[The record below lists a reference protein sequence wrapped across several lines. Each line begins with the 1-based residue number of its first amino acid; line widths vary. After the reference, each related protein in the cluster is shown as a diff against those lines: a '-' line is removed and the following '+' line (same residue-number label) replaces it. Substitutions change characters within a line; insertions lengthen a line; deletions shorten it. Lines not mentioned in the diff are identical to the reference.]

1 MSISQANSPVRI
13 ERASGS
19 FLSLS
24 TLRKRMIKSL
34 RNQLVVA
41 LGLLVSV
48 IGVVQGVSSYQLS
61 KAGMSAL
68 LDLRLEQVATRMRDG
83 FAEGIPANPARG
95 SQDDRDVVVVVWK
108 ADSDT
113 PFRTTDPS
121 LHFPRD
127 AQAGF
132 SGVTINDEPWRIF
145 TRNDPTMTIQV
156 AQRSSVRRELTQ
168 EAAAMTLWPIAV
180 LLPLM
185 WFAVALVVQRSLRRL
200 KELGGQVQAIDAGHL
215 QPLPTAGVPEEIS
228 PFIHSINT
236 MIERLA
242 ESIEKE
248 RKFIADA
255 AHELRTPLT
264 ALQLQAD
271 NLAPHIV
278 QSNQERFQELRKG
291 IARSSKLIA
300 QLLRLARADAP
311 VGGSPFTR
319 VDLAE
324 VVTGAVAD
332 VLPIAL
338 QRGMD
343 IGAEE
348 MIDAHVRA
356 IETDIGMAVRN
367 LVSNAVR
374 YTPDG
379 GIIDL
384 RMRREGD
391 MVWIDVVDNGP
402 GIPEALLP
410 RVFDRFFRASPD
422 IEGSGLGLS
431 IVKAIA
437 ARYDGDVTL
446 RNRDDGRTGI
456 VASIGFPMEG
466 AKDIGESTHVAAT
479 A

>member
-1 MSISQANSPVRI
+1 
-13 ERASGS
+13 
-19 FLSLS
+19 
-24 TLRKRMIKSL
+24 MIKSL

-48 IGVVQGVSSYQLS
+48 IGVVQGISSYQLS
-61 KAGMSAL
+61 KAGMNAL

-83 FAEGIPANPARG
+83 YAEVIPQTPARG
-95 SQDDRDVVVVVWK
+95 SQDDRDVVFVVWK
-108 ADSDT
+108 PDDSA

-127 AQAGF
+127 SQAGF
-132 SGVTINDEPWRIF
+132 TNITVNDERWRIF
-145 TRNDPTMTIQV
+145 TRRDETMTIQV

-168 EAAAMTLWPIAV
+168 ENAAKTLWPIVV
-180 LLPLM
+180 LLPLV
-185 WFAVALVVQRSLRRL
+185 WIAVVLVVQRSLRRL
-200 KELGGQVQAIDAGHL
+200 KRLGADVQAIDAGHL

-236 MIERLA
+236 MIERLSH
-242 ESIEKE
+242 SIEKE

-271 NLAPHIV
+271 NLAPQIV
-278 QSNQERFQELRKG
+278 QSNQERFQELRRG
-291 IARSSKLIA
+291 ISRSSKLIT

-311 VGGSPFTR
+311 VGGSPLTR
-319 VDLAE
+319 VDLTE

-338 QRGMD
+338 NRNLD
-343 IGAEE
+343 IGAEA
-348 MIDAHVRA
+348 MLDAHVRA
-356 IETDIGMAVRN
+356 IEMDIGMAVKN

-379 GIIDL
+379 GTIDL
-384 RMRREGD
+384 RMRRDGAF
-391 MVWIDVVDNGP
+391 VWIDVIDTGP
-402 GIPEALLP
+402 GIAEDLLP
-410 RVFDRFFRASPD
+410 RVFDRFFRANPD

-437 ARYDGDVTL
+437 TRYGGDVTL
-446 RNRDDGRTGI
+446 ANRADGRTGI
-456 VASIGFPMEG
+456 VASIGFPVQDAQENE
-466 AKDIGESTHVAAT
+466 AIARHAAT